1 MIWYKQFSN
10 LSNASTDSSATKPA
24 KTVRVSLKTR
34 AANAAKKGAS
44 EKSPDSQASIVQA
57 LQGCRLW
64 HVLPAGE
71 TDLAKASGLFDAE
84 TGLCYPPASA
94 LEKFLAQH
102 PFAHVR
108 AHGKKNNLATLHSAT
123 RLLWNHE
130 SSNNYFSLADG
141 QKIVA
146 EGRWAGLERWAL
158 PSKDELYAFA
168 TANGNPHR
176 QGQAYRLRDM
186 SGDEDYLWLTAA
198 GVCDVDNGCWGV
210 SSSRNGSIFAR
221 HALWQSA
228 SPAQMLADLAQRGW
242 QLQPPSGEAFVIA
255 VDDAWKGLSIE
266 ALQARWKEERLH
278 LVADNQD
285 ESTRAAS
292 PEPASASNEL
302 ALLDY
307 TPCRLPQL
315 SASQLTDPKKGLWEL
330 WGATREQL
338 DRLGYVARDPAL
350 DLRPQ
355 AVAIDFGTSSTVV
368 AVDTPAGIHEL
379 LRIGVRDFYE
389 KPAPRHFQNP
399 TVLECLD
406 YPAFAAAWTAH
417 PYRPALDW
425 DWMRAAHEAQ
435 ANYRDN
441 PGQPQVLAS
450 ILPRLKQWALRASK
464 DRRVHLTDRQG
475 HEIELPMH
483 TARTLVRGQALQADP
498 DHPFDPIE
506 LYAWYLGMAIN
517 WRGRGL
523 YLRYYLSFPV
533 KYPREVRERIVASFA
548 QGLQRSLPPSLIAH
562 HPEVLNRFE
571 VTALASE
578 PAAYAAAALNHLRI
592 EPTEAGVPY
601 AVFDFGGGTTDF
613 DFGLLRW
620 ATPEEEDQGHDQV
633 LEQLATSGDE
643 HLGGEGL
650 LEHLVYATFQHNLE
664 VLRQQR
670 IQFTC
675 PLDAAPFA
683 GSESFLAPTQA
694 AQTNTVMLA
703 ARLRPFMEGEDGKL
717 EPQIKL
723 ELLDAE
729 GQHKHCE
736 LHLDAQALDAL
747 LAARIGGGVRAFL
760 AELAR
765 LRPQLP
771 EAAPIHVLL
780 AGNASLS
787 RHVRALFDTQGSLWT
802 QLLHEAF
809 GEQPPD
815 IVVHLPL
822 PLDEAQ
828 PYAPT
833 AKTGVALGL
842 LRLAPGESTLLVNH
856 VQQRHDGQAP
866 FAWFVGRLRRGSFEP
881 VLAPGATYGQW
892 QELGPLQH
900 GVFNLWATTS
910 VRARAGLS
918 EHSGELRKTPL
929 HLPAAQPGER
939 LYARPSSPHV
949 LELACA
955 SSPGEL
961 AQASVSV
968 LALS

>member
-1 MIWYKQFSN
+1 MSDSLHPADWPARHAYNVAQFTEW
-10 LSNASTDSSATKPA
+10 LDKH
-24 KTVRVSLKTR
+24 RF
-34 AANAAKKGAS
+34 
-44 EKSPDSQASIVQA
+44 
-57 LQGCRLW
+57 W
-64 HVLPAGE
+64 HVMLPREGE
-71 TDLAKASGLFDAE
+71 EGYARHLLDAE
-84 TGLCYPPASA
+84 TGLLHVPLPA
-94 LEKFLAQH
+94 LENFLRRH
-102 PFAHVR
+102 PFAFIR
-108 AHGKKNNLATLHSAT
+108 ADSSGGTLATLHANT
-123 RLLWNHE
+123 GLLWNHE
-130 SSNNYFSLADG
+130 TSQLGFDLRDAELTVSGG
-141 QKIVA
+141 Q
-146 EGRWAGLERWAL
+146 WAGLDGWQL
-158 PSKDELYAFA
+158 PNIEQLKIFA
-168 TANGNPHR
+168 SSRGNPHR
-176 QGQAYRLRDM
+176 KGQAFRIAGISDQECAY
-186 SGDEDYLWLTAA
+186 WLTSI
-198 GVCDVDNGCWGV
+198 GTCDVDEGFWEIDAKTKGA
-210 SSSRNGSIFAR
+210 IFACHSVWSDSGR
-221 HALWQSA
+221 AF
-228 SPAQMLADLAQRGW
+228 MLADMADRGW
-242 QLQPPSGEAFVIA
+242 HLLGGDGKVFAPEVSHEWESLNPEQLLATLVLEGAYLVSAQEH
-255 VDDAWKGLSIE
+255 DDTEKME
-266 ALQARWKEERLH
+266 VH
-278 LVADNQD
+278 PQD
-285 ESTRAAS
+285 
-292 PEPASASNEL
+292 L
-302 ALLDY
+302 WIDVQVALLDY
-307 TPCRLPQL
+307 TPCRMPQL

-330 WGATREQL
+330 WGTSAEL
-338 DRLGYVARDPAL
+338 LKHLGYVARDPAL

-729 GQHKHCE
+729 GQRKHCE

-955 SSPGEL
+955 SSLGEL
-961 AQASVSV
+961 AQASVSI